1 MSVSSDEQRSS
12 ERPVE
17 IGPPPYYHRSDCHIC
32 RKQDGLK
39 AGSELLDA
47 PRPGGYIVEGEY
59 FLAEH
64 APMQESSAG
73 TVILEARRH
82 LLDFGEM
89 TPAELA
95 EFGSIVH
102 RLVPA
107 VKAAAGV
114 QRVYLLAVMER
125 SPHFHL
131 WLVPK
136 KNEGELRGVAYL
148 AQQPPLTASYSAAE
162 AMSGKIRE
170 QFGQVL
176 SSYRRSWPRAGKR
189 DAGRVAVNAGDFL
202 GDLPPGGFVEQPFAT
217 EALVDGHDFPI
228 TVNAGSA
235 LTVRRRRPCIHR
247 EQDTNNRA
255 GFVCL
260 GRCPAGR
267 PLRQ

>member
-39 AGSELLDA
+39 TGSELLDA

-64 APMQESSAG
+64 APLQESSAG

-107 VKAAAGV
+107 VKAATGV
-114 QRVYLLAVMER
+114 RRVYLLAVMEH

-176 SSYRRSWPRAGKR
+176 SSHRPLLAEGRGRAGLCR
-189 DAGRVAVNAGDFL
+189 HPAVLAQSGSRRRGVRPGRPAAGRRQRD
-202 GDLPPGGFVEQPFAT
+202 VERDWP
-217 EALVDGHDFPI
+217 
-228 TVNAGSA
+228 
-235 LTVRRRRPCIHR
+235 
-247 EQDTNNRA
+247 
-255 GFVCL
+255 
-260 GRCPAGR
+260 
-267 PLRQ
+267 